1 MTMGAKK
8 MNITLIYGGKS
19 GEHEISLISA
29 AAIARGLSKNNK
41 LTLIGI
47 SKQGKWFLQ
56 DDSELE
62 RIISDSTASFK
73 ITEDEGKAVF
83 VIPGAG
89 KKCFR
94 TINASLETDVVFPAL
109 HGTNGEDGTI
119 QGLLE
124 MAEIPFVG
132 CTTMSSALTMD
143 KEKTKQVLQSANIP
157 VVPYICMKRS
167 DLNDSH
173 RYDEV
178 FQRCIDELGFPLF
191 IKPCCAGSSN
201 GANKATNKKEL
212 SFYLMEAFC
221 WDDKVLI
228 EKSINAREIECS
240 VTGNSTTAHT
250 DNAEEAVKAYIPG
263 EIIPTHTFY
272 DFDAKYND
280 PNGAALKIPA
290 DLSTDLIETVRSTA
304 VKAYKTLD
312 CAGLSRVDF
321 FVEKDTGKLYFN
333 EINTMPGFT
342 QISMFPKMCEK
353 AGVQFEE
360 LTELLVKEAVLRFGT
375 KTKLTTSR

>member
-1 MTMGAKK
+1 

>member
-240 VTGNSTTAHT
+240 VTGNSTTAHA

-290 DLSTDLIETVRSTA
+290 DLSTDLTETVRSTA

-360 LTELLVKEAVLRFGT
+360 LTELLVKEAVLRFRT

>member
-1 MTMGAKK
+1 

-240 VTGNSTTAHT
+240 VTGNSTTAHA